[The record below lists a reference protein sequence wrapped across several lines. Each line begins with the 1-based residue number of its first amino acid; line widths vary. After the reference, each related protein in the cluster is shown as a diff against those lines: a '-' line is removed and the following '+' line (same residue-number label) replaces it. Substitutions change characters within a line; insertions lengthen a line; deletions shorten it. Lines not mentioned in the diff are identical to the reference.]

1 MLVIFIRK
9 REALMRP
16 PGAVA
21 LAGLLLGVETR
32 HLLANWGEESGA
44 GEEGE
49 STSSSLRLDSSEGA
63 RAWKM

>member
-1 MLVIFIRK
+1 MPRQVQETYTGQNMLVIFIRK

-32 HLLANWGEESGA
+32 HLLANWGEE
-44 GEEGE
+44 
-49 STSSSLRLDSSEGA
+49 
-63 RAWKM
+63 